1 MKSFLKPILMA
12 GFSLSVCAQEPAA
25 EPVRI
30 AGITAPV
37 NRATL
42 SSVLPGQIAKIYVV
56 EGTPVKT
63 GQLLIELDKRLESLD
78 VERRKLLAESQSELE
93 AAKHRA
99 GLLQREWETANRL
112 FETNK
117 SISREERDRKETEY
131 KLAATEHERL
141 KMIEMQETLEYR
153 MAVEQMNRRDI
164 RAPFDG
170 VVTRL
175 YLKEG
180 EGCDDRQP
188 LVDVVD
194 ARTCEFLCHMPAIHA
209 ANLKKDSTVVLEVES
224 GGGPLKR
231 EGRVFFISPVV
242 DPASGLRE
250 VQVRFDNSDGSLT
263 PGVNAFL
270 LLDGNS

>member
-1 MKSFLKPILMA
+1 MKHYFTTSALIVLALCAFAAK
-12 GFSLSVCAQEPAA
+12 SVAD
-25 EPVRI
+25 PVRI

-42 SSVLPGQIAKIYVV
+42 SSVLPGQIAKIHVV
-56 EGTPVKT
+56 EGTPVQA
-63 GQLLIELDKRLESLD
+63 GQLLIELDKRLEALD
-78 VERRKLLAESQSELE
+78 VERRKLLSESQSELE
-93 AAKHRA
+93 ATAQRVQ
-99 GLLQREWETANRL
+99 LLQAEWETANRL
-112 FETNK
+112 FENNK
-117 SISREERDRKETEY
+117 SISREERDRKETDY

-141 KMIEMQETLEYR
+141 KMVEMQEALEHR

-175 YLKEG
+175 YLEGG

-194 ARTCEFLCHMPAIHA
+194 ARTCEFVCHMPAVHA
-209 ANLKKDSTVVLEVES
+209 AGLKKDTQVALEVES
-224 GGGPLKR
+224 GSGPLKR

-250 VQVRFDNSDGSLT
+250 VQVRFDNSDGSVT

>member
-1 MKSFLKPILMA
+1 MKHFPTTCVLIGWALC
-12 GFSLSVCAQEPAA
+12 GFAPESVAD
-25 EPVRI
+25 PVRI

-42 SSVLPGQIAKIYVV
+42 SSVLPGQIAKIHVV
-56 EGTPVKT
+56 EGTPVQA
-63 GQLLIELDKRLESLD
+63 GQLLVELDKRLESLD

-93 AAKHRA
+93 ATGQRVQ
-99 GLLQREWETANRL
+99 LLQAEWETANRL
-112 FETNK
+112 FENNK

-141 KMIEMQETLEYR
+141 KMVEMQEALEHR

-175 YLKEG
+175 YLEEG

-188 LVDVVD
+188 LVDIVD
-194 ARTCEFLCHMPAIHA
+194 ARTCEFVCHMPAVHA
-209 ANLKKDSTVVLEVES
+209 AGLKKDSTATLEIES
-224 GGGPLKR
+224 GAGPLKR

-250 VQVRFDNSDGSLT
+250 VQVRFDNSNGSVT
-263 PGVNAFL
+263 PGMNAFL
-270 LLDGNS
+270 ILDGNP

>member
-1 MKSFLKPILMA
+1 MKSFLKLILLA
-12 GFSLSVCAQEPAA
+12 GFSVSGWAQEPAA

-42 SSVLPGQIAKIYVV
+42 SSVLPGQITKIHVV
-56 EGTPVKT
+56 EGTPVQA
-63 GQLLIELDKRLESLD
+63 GQLLVELDKRLEALD
-78 VERRKLLAESQSELE
+78 VERRKLLAESKSELE
-93 AAKHRA
+93 ATGQRVQ
-99 GLLQREWETANRL
+99 LLQAEWETANRL
-112 FETNK
+112 FENNK

-141 KMIEMQETLEYR
+141 KMVEMQEALEHR

-175 YLKEG
+175 YLEEG

-194 ARTCEFLCHMPAIHA
+194 ARTGEFVCHMPVIHA
-209 ANLKKDSTVVLEVES
+209 ANLKKDSAVVLEVES

-250 VQVRFDNSDGSLT
+250 VQVRFDNSDGSVT
-263 PGVNAFL
+263 PGVSAFL
-270 LLDGNS
+270 ILDGNS

>member
-1 MKSFLKPILMA
+1 MTHYFTTSALIVLALCGLAAKSVA
-12 GFSLSVCAQEPAA
+12 D
-25 EPVRI
+25 PVRI

-42 SSVLPGQIAKIYVV
+42 SSVLPGQIAKIHVV
-56 EGTPVKT
+56 EGTPVQA
-63 GQLLIELDKRLESLD
+63 GQLLIELDKRLEALD
-78 VERRKLLAESQSELE
+78 VERRKLLSESQSELE
-93 AAKHRA
+93 ATAQRVQ
-99 GLLQREWETANRL
+99 LLQAEWETANRL
-112 FETNK
+112 FENNK

-131 KLAATEHERL
+131 NLAATEHERL
-141 KMIEMQETLEYR
+141 KMVEMQEALEYR
-153 MAVEQMNRRDI
+153 MAFEQMNRRDI
-164 RAPFDG
+164 RATFDG

-175 YLKEG
+175 YLEEG

-194 ARTCEFLCHMPAIHA
+194 ARTCEFVCHMPAVHA
-209 ANLKKDSTVVLEVES
+209 ADLKKDSAVVLEIES
-224 GGGPLKR
+224 GKGPMKR
-231 EGRVFFISPVV
+231 EGRVFYISPVV

-250 VQVRFDNSDGSLT
+250 VQVRFDNSDGSVT

>member
-1 MKSFLKPILMA
+1 MRSLLKLILLA
-12 GFSLSVCAQEPAA
+12 GISSSAWAQGTSS

-42 SSVLPGQIAKIYVV
+42 SSVLPGKIDKIHVV
-56 EGTPVKT
+56 EGTPVKS
-63 GQLLIELDKRLESLD
+63 GQLLIELDKRLETLD
-78 VERRKLLAESQSELE
+78 VERRKLLTDSQSELE
-93 AAKHRA
+93 AAAHRA
-99 GLLQREWETANRL
+99 TLLQAEWETANRL
-112 FETNK
+112 FESNK
-117 SISREERDRKETEY
+117 SISREERDRKLTEY

-141 KMIEMQETLEYR
+141 KMVENLEELEYR

-164 RAPFDG
+164 LAPFDG
-170 VVTRL
+170 IVTRL

-180 EGCDDRQP
+180 EGCNDRQP

-194 ARTCEFLCHMPAIHA
+194 ARTCEFICHMPAVHA
-209 ANLKKDSTVVLEVES
+209 VNLEKDSVVTLEIES
-224 GGGPLKR
+224 GAGPLKR
-231 EGRVFFISPVV
+231 EGRIFFISPVV

-250 VQVRFDNSDGSLT
+250 VQVRIDNADGSIT

-270 LLDGNS
+270 ILGGNP